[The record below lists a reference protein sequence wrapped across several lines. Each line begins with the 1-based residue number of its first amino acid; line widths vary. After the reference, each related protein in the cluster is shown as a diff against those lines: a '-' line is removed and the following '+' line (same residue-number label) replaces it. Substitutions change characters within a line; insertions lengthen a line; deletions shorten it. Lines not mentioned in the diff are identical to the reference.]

1 MASTA
6 SDPALGTRT
15 PSPTETHRARSSAS
29 ASTSA
34 PAAAGQLPDGHRGI
48 TGPLLVVL
56 ALLSALAPFATDLYL
71 PAFPVMTGDL
81 ETSATAVQLTLT
93 SFLIGIAVGQLV
105 FGPLSDRFGR
115 FWPLIIGALV
125 CVAASAVAAL
135 APTVTVLIIAR
146 FVQGLAGAAGM
157 VIGRAI
163 ISDLAVGAAAARAFS
178 LMMIVGGVAPVIA
191 PIVGSL
197 LVDDFGWRGIL
208 WVVGGIAVVMLVAAA
223 SVVRESHT
231 TERRHAA
238 RLHHQT
244 HGSPLSALKSR
255 TYIGN
260 TLTFGFAFAV
270 MMAYISASPFVYQVM
285 IGLSAT
291 GYALLFAVNAL
302 GLIVV
307 SAVSAK
313 LTRTHHVRS
322 LLGVGV
328 TAILAA
334 AVVLLLLVL
343 VGAPATWLPVPIFAA
358 VSSLGLVLGNAT
370 ALALA
375 AVPRSA
381 GIGSAVLG
389 ALQFLLAAAVSPLV
403 SIGGEDT
410 ALPMAV
416 VMCVV
421 AVIAVGAFLIAK
433 PTTREQVAAD

>member
-1 MASTA
+1 LARTT
-6 SDPALGTRT
+6 SDPALGIRI
-15 PSPTETHRARSSAS
+15 PSPTETHSAPSSAS
-29 ASTSA
+29 APTSA

-81 ETSATAVQLTLT
+81 DTSATAVQLTLT
-93 SFLIGIAVGQLV
+93 SFLIGIALGQLV

-135 APTVTVLIIAR
+135 APTVAVLIIAR

-255 TYIGN
+255 TYVGN

-291 GYALLFAVNAL
+291 GYACC
-302 GLIVV
+302 
-307 SAVSAK
+307 
-313 LTRTHHVRS
+313 S
-322 LLGVGV
+322 LS
-328 TAILAA
+328 T
-334 AVVLLLLVL
+334 
-343 VGAPATWLPVPIFAA
+343 
-358 VSSLGLVLGNAT
+358 
-370 ALALA
+370 
-375 AVPRSA
+375 RSA
-381 GIGSAVLG
+381 SLW
-389 ALQFLLAAAVSPLV
+389 
-403 SIGGEDT
+403 
-410 ALPMAV
+410 
-416 VMCVV
+416 
-421 AVIAVGAFLIAK
+421 
-433 PTTREQVAAD
+433 